1 MAVKFT
7 LQGEY
12 LPFGELQSA
21 ETNNLVCNKVTHEFT
36 AETLD
41 EILPQIK
48 AFLMGLQYNPK
59 GELEFVQDY
68 PLDNDE

>member
-7 LQGEY
+7 LTGEH
-12 LPFGELQSA
+12 LPFGELQSE
-21 ETNNLVCNKVTHEFT
+21 ETNNLVRNKITHEFT

-48 AFLMGLQYNPK
+48 AFLQGLQYNPK
-59 GELEFVQDY
+59 GELEFVEDY
-68 PLDNDE
+68 PLENDE